1 MNNEP
6 SSNGSGTMSDF
17 LPPLD
22 CSLNLGEIF
31 DAHIGHENSGAAYS
45 FADEAGNITDIS
57 YLEFARAAHRVAHLL
72 RPQRRGPEGQV
83 IAIVALTDV
92 LIYQTIVAGCIK
104 AGLVVCSH
112 FINLSKVSPFPIA
125 IPDFPPKLR
134 PRHIPSAHQH

>member
-1 MNNEP
+1 
-6 SSNGSGTMSDF
+6 MSDF

-31 DAHIGHENSGAAYS
+31 AALAHENSGAAYS

-57 YLEFARAAHRVAHLL
+57 YLGFARAAHRVAHLL

-83 IAIVALTDV
+83 IAIVALTGV

-112 FINLSKVSPFPIA
+112 FMNL
-125 IPDFPPKLR
+125 
-134 PRHIPSAHQH
+134 